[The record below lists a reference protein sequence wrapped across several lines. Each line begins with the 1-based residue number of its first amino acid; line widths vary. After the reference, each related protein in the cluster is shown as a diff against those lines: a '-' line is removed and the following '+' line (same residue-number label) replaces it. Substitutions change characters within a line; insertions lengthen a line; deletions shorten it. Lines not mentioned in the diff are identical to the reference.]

1 MTTAEN
7 IVKTILN
14 PVLEKDNTFKSLT
27 VPVDFWEKFAKAL
40 PNYELDSKPL
50 YALIYSLELDDP
62 ENVISKIPVISNS
75 FIKELAED
83 YVLNGN
89 SEIALHL
96 IQNHNKAFG
105 DEVSFLQT
113 FQKVIKKVERKRIK
127 EDLPQAQERLSF
139 ELSDNEMAL
148 VAKKKGRE
156 DLKAKMKSWDN
167 EIANVT
173 SEVPVIAMTPKASSR
188 VISLAWAKYAVAACS
203 VIVLGTWVYLG
214 NFKVDEP
221 KNDVV
226 VTPDVNKKTEK
237 DTLKDNKNI
246 LQPQILDKNI
256 EEQKEAVANNK
267 DKIKSITS
275 EGSAIGFSN
284 PKEKEPINIIY
295 NDNSSLIFGLEK
307 QLKKNPD
314 PKYQEEYDRL
324 LKYQNK
330 YLYDGKTIV
339 VYKKTLNKKQYV
351 LTSSSGLSYFFDG
364 INYYQIENTDKLL
377 DLIVVKDATVKEEL
391 ERILFD
397 NE

>member
-1 MTTAEN
+1 VHEDHAE
-7 IVKTILN
+7 
-14 PVLEKDNTFKSLT
+14 
-27 VPVDFWEKFAKAL
+27 
-40 PNYELDSKPL
+40 
-50 YALIYSLELDDP
+50 
-62 ENVISKIPVISNS
+62 
-75 FIKELAED
+75 
-83 YVLNGN
+83 
-89 SEIALHL
+89 
-96 IQNHNKAFG
+96 
-105 DEVSFLQT
+105 QT
-113 FQKVIKKVERKRIK
+113 G
-127 EDLPQAQERLSF
+127 LSF
-139 ELSDNEMAL
+139 ELSENEMAL

-173 SEVPVIAMTPKASSR
+173 SEAPVIAMTPKASSR

-203 VIVLGTWVYLG
+203 VIVFGTWFYLD

-221 KNDVV
+221 KNNVV
-226 VTPDVNKKTEK
+226 VTPEVKKETAK
-237 DTLKDNKNI
+237 DTLIKNENI
-246 LQPQILDKNI
+246 IKPQILDKNI
-256 EEQKEAVANNK
+256 EEQNEAVANK
-267 DKIKSITS
+267 DKVKSITS

-284 PKEKEPINIIY
+284 PKEKEPVNIIY
-295 NDNSSLIFGLEK
+295 NDNSSLISSLEK

-364 INYYQIENTDKLL
+364 INYYQIENTDVLL
-377 DLIVVKDATVKEEL
+377 DLIVVKDAAVKEEL

>member
-7 IVKTILN
+7 IVKIILS
-14 PVLEKDNTFKSLT
+14 PILEKDNTFRSNS

-40 PNYELDSKPL
+40 PDYELDSKPL

-62 ENVISKIPVISNS
+62 ENVISKIPAISNS

-96 IQNHNKAFG
+96 IQNHNKAFE

-113 FQKVIKKVERKRIK
+113 FQKAIKKVERKRIK
-127 EDLPQAQERLSF
+127 EDLPQAHDRLSF
-139 ELSDNEMAL
+139 ELSENEMAL

-173 SEVPVIAMTPKASSR
+173 SEAPVIAMTPKASSR

-203 VIVLGTWVYLG
+203 VIVFGTWFYLD

-221 KNDVV
+221 KNNVV
-226 VTPDVNKKTEK
+226 VTPEVKKETAK
-237 DTLKDNKNI
+237 DTLIKNENI
-246 LQPQILDKNI
+246 IKPQILDKNI
-256 EEQKEAVANNK
+256 EEQNEAVANK
-267 DKIKSITS
+267 DKVKSITS

-284 PKEKEPINIIY
+284 PKEKEPVNIIY
-295 NDNSSLIFGLEK
+295 NDNSSLISSLEK

-364 INYYQIENTDKLL
+364 INYYQIENTDVLL
-377 DLIVVKDATVKEEL
+377 DLIVVKDAAVKEEL

>member
-96 IQNHNKAFG
+96 IQNHNKAFE

-226 VTPDVNKKTEK
+226 VTPDVNKKTEE

-267 DKIKSITS
+267 DKVKSITS

-284 PKEKEPINIIY
+284 PKEKEPVNIIY
-295 NDNSSLIFGLEK
+295 NDNSSLISGLEK